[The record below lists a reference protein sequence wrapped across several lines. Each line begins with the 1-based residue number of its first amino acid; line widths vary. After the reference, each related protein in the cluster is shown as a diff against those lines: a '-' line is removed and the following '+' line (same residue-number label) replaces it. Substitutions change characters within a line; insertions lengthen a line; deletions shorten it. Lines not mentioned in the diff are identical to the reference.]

1 MKRRPRK
8 HICWCGTAPSV
19 RMACEAA
26 LDPEHVRVCHFA
38 EPSVCLET
46 LLATP
51 CDVLIVDLAESEA
64 AGLHLLAQ
72 VQQRAPWISTLAI
85 VPPGAVGVAVRALKV
100 GVCECLEQPVRAD
113 RLSAEVQGLLART
126 ASLPRSHRTLTEM
139 EVHIVRSILAGKTS
153 QDIATELRRS
163 KRTIDVHRKNIMRKL
178 RADNLADLVR
188 RALAMGLGKEPR
200 YEDAVRDDG
209 VRPDAS

>member
-1 MKRRPRK
+1 
-8 HICWCGTAPSV
+8 
-19 RMACEAA
+19 MACEAA

-139 EVHIVRSILAGKTS
+139 
-153 QDIATELRRS
+153 
-163 KRTIDVHRKNIMRKL
+163 
-178 RADNLADLVR
+178 
-188 RALAMGLGKEPR
+188 
-200 YEDAVRDDG
+200 
-209 VRPDAS
+209 